1 MRKDNDMKMH
11 TLLAAFA
18 AAVALVVSPAF
29 AADKTKAEKQAEVRK
44 NANEALEKFY
54 KTEPKIKDEVA
65 KAPGYAVFTSYGL
78 SFVIGGAGGA
88 GLAHDKA
95 SGKDTYMNMA
105 LASAGIQAGI
115 SQNDVLLIFKTQKAL
130 HRFIDKGWDVGA
142 GGSASGGV
150 KDKTAGGGTGENFV
164 NDALYYTLTK
174 NGVELGAAVAGTKF
188 WKEKSLN

>member
-1 MRKDNDMKMH
+1 MKMH
-11 TLLAAFA
+11 TLLAAA
-18 AAVALVVSPAF
+18 GMALAFVTTPAL

-54 KTEPKIKDEVA
+54 KTDPKVKDEVA

-78 SFVIGGAGGA
+78 SFVIGGAGGS

-95 SGKDTYMNMA
+95 TKKDTYMNMA
-105 LASAGIQAGI
+105 VASAGIQAGI
-115 SQNDVLLIFKTQKAL
+115 SQNEVLLVFKTQKAL

-142 GGSASGGV
+142 GGAASGGV
-150 KDKTAGGGTGENFV
+150 DSKTAGGGQGENFV

-174 NGVELGAAVAGTKF
+174 NGLELGAAVAGTKF